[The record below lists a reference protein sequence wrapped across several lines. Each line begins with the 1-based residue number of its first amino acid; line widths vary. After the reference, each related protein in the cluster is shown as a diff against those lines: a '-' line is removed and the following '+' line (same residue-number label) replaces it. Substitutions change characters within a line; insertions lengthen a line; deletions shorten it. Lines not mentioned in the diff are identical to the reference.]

1 MTAEQFLNYTKL
13 KHQKQEAEDKGTE
26 TLISRGKDPKPTT
39 EILIKFDRRRQADHL

>member
-26 TLISRGKDPKPTT
+26 TLISRGRSKLDKKLTFT
-39 EILIKFDRRRQADHL
+39 RRKEAHYFKL